1 MLRQFSSESKM
12 ATRIK
17 SIKCPQCG
25 STRVEELANGRF
37 RCRSCSTTFFL
48 DSDDITIHHQ
58 YDAPQ
63 LRKYLTRKN
72 LVVVLISVVGMVVLY
87 ALSSILSPR
96 SSSTQSLL
104 SSGRGDIENVKE
116 EEPEPEF
123 EAEYAVPFANKDGM
137 PMIALFGV
145 QRTGQYPKV
154 KEDFLLKIYD
164 VTAEE
169 MVSASLLPI
178 DRLGRLEYRL
188 FANGKLNI
196 IINERRWFV
205 LDRQLYSLEEQN
217 SYREIEQL
225 SSGFASVKFDYIG
238 RGDGME
244 LMTNLGKAYYY
255 YPSIGKVYTK
265 DQYFD
270 ALNSRPP
277 HAVVRTAFAFSSVT
291 DDYPEQDIQLLKVKQ
306 YWKDGYPH
314 DFVDGFGW
322 YKDFG
327 GKFIVYTDRDPYTK
341 AFISKYNANRVRL
354 ISYKDFTPGSIY
366 FNPDVF
372 YFNDSILLIGYKPT
386 AAPDAVYQFQLLD
399 ANTAERKW
407 TTQKP
412 AELSGSVANDEAV
425 LTSKGFLLAY
435 GRKVWLLGLDGRNR
449 SISSFY

>member
-1 MLRQFSSESKM
+1 M

-25 STRVEELANGRF
+25 STRVEELANGHF

-48 DSDDITIHHQ
+48 DSDDITIHHK

-63 LRKYLTRKN
+63 LQKYLTGKN
-72 LVVVLISVVGMVVLY
+72 LRIVLISVLGMVALY

-96 SSSTQSLL
+96 SSTTQSLL
-104 SSGRGDIENVKE
+104 SSDRSDIENVEE

-145 QRTGQYPKV
+145 QRTGRYPNV

-178 DRLGRLEYRL
+178 DRLGRLEFRL

-255 YPSIGKVYTK
+255 YPSIGKVYTN
-265 DQYFD
+265 DQ
-270 ALNSRPP
+270 
-277 HAVVRTAFAFSSVT
+277 
-291 DDYPEQDIQLLKVKQ
+291 
-306 YWKDGYPH
+306 
-314 DFVDGFGW
+314 
-322 YKDFG
+322 
-327 GKFIVYTDRDPYTK
+327 
-341 AFISKYNANRVRL
+341 
-354 ISYKDFTPGSIY
+354 
-366 FNPDVF
+366 
-372 YFNDSILLIGYKPT
+372 
-386 AAPDAVYQFQLLD
+386 
-399 ANTAERKW
+399 
-407 TTQKP
+407 
-412 AELSGSVANDEAV
+412 
-425 LTSKGFLLAY
+425 
-435 GRKVWLLGLDGRNR
+435 
-449 SISSFY
+449 